1 MMRALLDVRRQ
12 CTASGDEAL
21 GTAVRG
27 RLETEFEIRFPIVN
41 ATVSDG
47 AVTLRGEVET
57 ELECSAA
64 RVAAESIRGVG
75 GVVNNIT
82 LATAW

>member
-1 MMRALLDVRRQ
+1 MRALLDVRRQ

-27 RLETEFEIRFPIVN
+27 LETEFEIRFPIVN
-41 ATVSDG
+41 ATVSNG